1 MAWRL
6 TQSPVRRGK
15 SMTTKVPLRRPET
28 PAQATF
34 VELFFDLAFVFAL
47 LQLSHNLTQHLYW
60 SSAFQTL
67 VLLLALW
74 RVWLVTI
81 WITDRLDPEAL
92 DPKRLVLQLLVMVTL
107 LGSLI
112 LALALPQAFGKDGLI
127 FASVY
132 AGIQSGRYL
141 FLLFL
146 LRGTEIQRVVVRS
159 LWLSGVSVPSW
170 IAGAFTHGIARSALW
185 AFAIAVEYAIFALN
199 VPLPWAGHVVTW
211 DPTSAEHL
219 AERYRQ
225 FFIVAL
231 GELILTSGLT
241 FNAGG
246 FGFGS
251 GRTAAFVVSVV
262 TTALLWRIY
271 IFRAGEVLPA
281 AFKVAS
287 TPARLG
293 IAPVYVHLA
302 MVAGIVVTAVG
313 DQLFIARPFGRTP
326 LAWAIVILGGPVLF
340 LAGRASF
347 EYVIFAQVSWD
358 RPIGALVLAIL
369 ILPALHVPPLL
380 AAIAATVVLLGIA
393 ITDAVRVQRHPG
405 GPVPPRVG
413 KTS

>member
-1 MAWRL
+1 
-6 TQSPVRRGK
+6 
-15 SMTTKVPLRRPET
+15 MTTKAPLRRPET
-28 PAQATF
+28 PARATF
-34 VELFFDLAFVFAL
+34 LELFFDLAFVFGL
-47 LQLSHNLTQHLYW
+47 LQLSHNLTQHLHW
-60 SSAFQTL
+60 SGAFQTL

-81 WITDRLDPEAL
+81 WITDRLNPEEL

-112 LALALPQAFGKDGLI
+112 LATALPRAFGKDGVI

-132 AGIQSGRYL
+132 AAIQSGRYL
-141 FLLFL
+141 FLLFF
-146 LRGTEIQRVVVRS
+146 LRGTEIQRVVVRA
-159 LWLSGVSVPSW
+159 LWSSGMSTAPW

-185 AFAIAVEYAIFALN
+185 APAIAIEYAVFALN
-199 VPLPWAGHVVTW
+199 VPLPWAGQAVTW

-225 FFIVAL
+225 FFIITL
-231 GELILTSGLT
+231 GELILASGLT

-246 FGFGS
+246 FDPS
-251 GRTAAFVVSVV
+251 RTAAFVVSIVA
-262 TTALLWRIY
+262 TALLWRIY
-271 IFRAGEVLPA
+271 VFRAGEVLPA

-293 IAPVYVHLA
+293 IGPVYVHLA
-302 MVAGIVVTAVG
+302 MIAGILVTAVG
-313 DQLFIARPFGRTP
+313 DQLFIARPLGRTP
-326 LAWAIVILGGPVLF
+326 LAWAIVILGGPALF
-340 LAGRASF
+340 LVGRTSF
-347 EYVIFAQVSWD
+347 EYVIFAKVSWD

-369 ILPALHVPPLL
+369 ILLALHVPPLL

-393 ITDAVRVQRHPG
+393 IIDAVRIRRHPG
-405 GPVPPRVG
+405 EPVPPRVG